1 VSRRPA
7 KKPAGIPFTQFQRQ
21 VKQGRIDPLYLFV
34 GEEDWLHRQAL
45 DLLYDSVDAGT
56 REFNIAVF
64 AMGGDSIGSGSS
76 SGKSSAATAIDM
88 ADMLPMISKRR
99 VVVIRDFEKIKEGEL
114 DLVLEYLKRP
124 ASTASVVFQTASLD
138 QRRKITAALLQTC
151 TVVSLDHP
159 SDGEAVHWAED
170 YFKQRRCRID
180 RPALNRLVELIGPS
194 MSRLANEMD
203 KLITCSGGGPIAAEM
218 VNSLVPRVRSHTSWE
233 LWDAL
238 IARDGKKAMKLALR
252 LLDDGAEPVVMLGTL
267 ASLYRRML
275 IAQELISRGA
285 DSQEIVKATGQYGE
299 KAGRFNARVR
309 STPRGEIVH
318 AISRIARADDDLK
331 NSVAS
336 PRLQIEYLVAEL
348 TLPGPMPYGH
358 TKILG

>member
-7 KKPAGIPFTQFQRQ
+7 KKQNGIPFSQFQRQ
-21 VKQGRIDPLYLFV
+21 VKQGRVDPLYLFT
-34 GEEDWLHRQAL
+34 GDEDLLHRQAL
-45 DLLYDSVDAGT
+45 DLLYDCVDAGT

-64 AMGGDSIGSGSS
+64 VMGGDSLGSGSG

-88 ADMLPMISKRR
+88 AEMLPMISKRR

-124 ASTASVVFQTASLD
+124 ASTATVVFQAASLD
-138 QRRKITAALLQTC
+138 QRRKITFALLKTC

-159 SDGEAVHWAED
+159 SEGEAIRWAED
-170 YFKQRRCRID
+170 HFKQKRCRIE

-203 KLITCSGGGPIAAEM
+203 KLITCGGGGPITADM
-218 VNSLVPRVRSHTSWE
+218 VDSLVPRVRAHTNWE

-238 IARDGKKAMKLALR
+238 IAREGKKAMKLALR

-275 IAQELISRGA
+275 IAQEMISRGA
-285 DSQEIVKATGQYGE
+285 DSQEIIKATGQYGE
-299 KAGRFNARVR
+299 KAGRFSARVR
-309 STPRGEIVH
+309 STPRSEILQ

-336 PRLQIEYLVAEL
+336 ARLQIEYLVAEL
-348 TLPGPMPYGH
+348 TLPAPLTSGH
-358 TKILG
+358 TEILG